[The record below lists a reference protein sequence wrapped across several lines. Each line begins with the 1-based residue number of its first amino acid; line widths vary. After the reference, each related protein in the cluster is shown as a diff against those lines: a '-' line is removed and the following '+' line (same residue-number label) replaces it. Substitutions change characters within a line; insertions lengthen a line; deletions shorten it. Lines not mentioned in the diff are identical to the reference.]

1 MALQG
6 VMITVMKTF
15 DSYAKG
21 DGDSSTLSKS
31 ELINLVQKEFPALCE
46 SQKKDEILKGICGQ
60 MDMDGDSK
68 VDFKEYVTFL
78 ACVTMALKESL

>member
-6 VMITVMKTF
+6 VMITMMKTF

-46 SQKKDEILKGICGQ
+46 SQKKDEILKGIFGQ
-60 MDMDGDSK
+60 MDMDGDGK

-78 ACVTMALKESL
+78 ACVTICLKKSL

>member
-1 MALQG
+1 MALQA
-6 VMITVMKTF
+6 VMITMMKTF

-31 ELINLVQKEFPALCE
+31 ELINMVQKEFPALCE
-46 SQKKDEILKGICGQ
+46 SQKKDEILKGIFGQ
-60 MDMDGDSK
+60 MDMDGDGK
-68 VDFKEYVTFL
+68 VDFKEFSIFM